1 MAILRIFIVPLAHL
15 GLLPQY
21 AGKVTSAS
29 VDKALACIDGNIL
42 APRFSHVSLPGPADF
57 LHRIRNHFAP
67 LGNPAG
73 CPGQRK
79 QNREH
84 RGCARLRRYPS
95 GRTGR
100 RYLWKPPRGGV
111 FFVRLMS
118 VYGLLL
124 VLQATRLMAVRYDCI
139 RISGLF
145 SWHALMPGHNGLFAR
160 LLPIA
165 IPDSRPVDIPGFD

>member
-111 FFVRLMS
+111 FFVRLMPAFGQKRTLRGPKTS
-118 VYGLLL
+118 RWRDRGPTMHRECLLSARCRRYGFVCLRRCG
-124 VLQATRLMAVRYDCI
+124 T
-139 RISGLF
+139 
-145 SWHALMPGHNGLFAR
+145 
-160 LLPIA
+160 
-165 IPDSRPVDIPGFD
+165 